1 VRLFALAVVLLAAS
15 CSRNLRSADAEA
27 WLELTSEHFL
37 LRTDLPAEDARKAI
51 GDLELAR
58 NALLAASWNRQT
70 LTSVRVNIVLL
81 GNERERKEF
90 LRERILGITTY
101 DLFGEPLILAD
112 GADVLSSQVIKHEL
126 THSLVNQLLITDVG
140 WVHEGLAC
148 LLEALE
154 IDRATGEAFRG
165 RPSSDRRRWVYET
178 VRVSTKNGM
187 IAMVPPRGRV
197 VMQWSVDIL
206 GRSRRIDEYEFQ
218 SFSWSLMQYLSDARP
233 DDLDQFLGRLAR
245 GEPMWPAFN
254 ASFPGLDDAS
264 LNEAVYDYLSKSR
277 GNKQRFKVPPWNGQI
292 TLQKIPAG
300 EANALRASL
309 FYDLQRDA
317 PGNTQAKFDD
327 ALAAAKAVDPG
338 NPIALAFTPHADF
351 KLAVEKHPDDWRA
364 WVLLYDQD
372 EKANASAIR
381 KALELSPGNPAV
393 LTRLARLEQENG
405 HGKEAIALAERARAI
420 SPRSSVLATLAKI
433 YDDNGRCADA
443 VVEEERAIER
453 LSDYATEELQRL
465 HREQLRDISDHCG
478 KRDTLGSDT
487 RTVEA
492 EPVLKKCRQP
502 LFVPEAARKVNAQ
515 FTIREDGSVTAVA
528 ISGAHDAE
536 HSAMLRQFLESCTF
550 EPVLVDGKP
559 RRVQLK
565 IKIDDLLH

>member
-1 VRLFALAVVLLAAS
+1 VRILALSLALLAAS
-15 CSRNLRSADAEA
+15 CSHNLRSADASA

-37 LRTDLPAEDARKAI
+37 LRTDLSAEDARKAI

-58 NALLAASWNRQT
+58 NALLAASWNKQA
-70 LTSVRVNIVLL
+70 LASPRVNIVLL
-81 GNERERKEF
+81 GSERERKEF

-101 DLFGEPLILAD
+101 DLFGEPLILAA
-112 GADVLSSQVIKHEL
+112 GEDVLGSEVIKHEL
-126 THSLVNQLLITDVG
+126 THSLFNQLLITDAG
-140 WVHEGLAC
+140 WVHEGLAI
-148 LLEALE
+148 LLETLD

-178 VRVSTKNGM
+178 VRVSTRKSLV
-187 IAMVPPRGRV
+187 AMVPPRGRV
-197 VMQWSVDIL
+197 NMQWSVDIL

-218 SFSWSLMQYLSDARP
+218 SFSWSLMQYLADARP
-233 DDLDQFLGRLAR
+233 DELDQFLARLAR

-264 LNEAVYDYLSKSR
+264 LNEAIYDSLSKAR
-277 GNKQRFKVPPWNGQI
+277 ANKERFKVPAWNGPI
-292 TLQKIPAG
+292 VLQKIPAG

-317 PGNTQAKFDD
+317 PGNIQAKYDD
-327 ALAAAKAVDPG
+327 ALAAAKAADPG

-364 WVLLYDQD
+364 WVLLFDQD

-381 KALELSPGNPAV
+381 KALELSPGNPSI
-393 LTRLARLEQENG
+393 LTRLARLEQKQG
-405 HGKEAIALAERARAI
+405 HGKEAIALAEQARAI

-433 YDDNGRCADA
+433 YDENGRCADA

-453 LSDYATEELQRL
+453 LGDRIPEETQRL
-465 HREQLRDISDHCG
+465 HRELLRDISDHCG

-502 LFVPEAARKVNAQ
+502 LFVPEAARKVEAQ

-536 HSAMLRQFLESCTF
+536 HAAMLRLFLESCSF
-550 EPVLVDGKP
+550 EPVLVDGKA

-565 IKIDDLLH
+565 LKIDDLLH